1 MSELSR
7 RAPAFLALS
16 LVAHA
21 LLLFALRGELAHDD
35 TWLEL
40 PDTIELGLVTATP
53 QPGEPGKAGAPPPA
67 AQKPEQ
73 HARAP
78 KPVRR
83 PVLREALDPNAI
95 AIDAGVPDTL
105 APADDGKAG
114 VDDGLADGAPAFE
127 SGDGQSPLGG
137 GMGLGFGAGG
147 FGSGRGGPPGAV
159 IGLHADLG
167 RIASTSLVLETEP
180 LLGLLPGWQDVLA
193 GSGLD
198 PITDFA
204 RVFVATPSLQR
215 SDLVVS
221 ARLKGG
227 TRVVERAVQALAA
240 ERGQPASFA
249 DAGGLRA
256 APWHSRG
263 PTQRVVALLDDGQVL
278 IARPSDLPRVR
289 GVAAALAERH
299 AKQRGMERAQG
310 AAALLAMQEDEAVAL
325 SVEGAR
331 LLVPDGA
338 SFLPLGLRLALHH
351 IDEQYARLRI
361 FGYYE
366 SAAAASA
373 AAARI
378 EALRPGASEHA
389 RVTYLG
395 LKSAVEEATL
405 AQDGR
410 TLTLE
415 ARLTLHQTRY
425 LMRMVSKLL
434 QPRA

>member
-7 RAPAFLALS
+7 RAPWFLALS
-16 LVAHA
+16 LLAHA
-21 LLLFALRGELAHDD
+21 LILFAMRGQLSDD
-35 TWLEL
+35 VPRLEF
-40 PDTIELGLVTATP
+40 PDTIELGLATSTP
-53 QPGEPGKAGAPPPA
+53 QPGEPGKAGAAPPA

-73 HARAP
+73 QPRAP
-78 KPVRR
+78 KPVHRA
-83 PVLREALDPNAI
+83 VLRKSADPNAI

-114 VDDGLADGAPAFE
+114 VDDGVADGAPAFE

-147 FGSGRGGPPGAV
+147 FGSGHGGPPGAV

-167 RIASTSLVLETEP
+167 RIGSTSLVLETEP
-180 LLGLLPGWQDVLA
+180 LLGLIPGWQDVLA

-198 PITDFA
+198 PINDFA
-204 RVFVATPSLQR
+204 RVFVATPSLRR
-215 SDLVVS
+215 SELVVS

-227 TRVVERAVQALAA
+227 ARAVERAVQALAA
-240 ERGQPASFA
+240 ERGQPATFA
-249 DAGGLRA
+249 DAAGLRA
-256 APWHSRG
+256 APWRNRG
-263 PTQRVVALLDDGQVL
+263 PTERVAALLDDGQVL

-289 GVAAALAERH
+289 GIAAALAERH
-299 AKQRGMERAQG
+299 QKQPGMERAEG
-310 AAALLAMQEDEAVAL
+310 AAALLAMQQDEAVAL

-331 LLVPDGA
+331 LLLPSGA
-338 SFLPLGLRLALHH
+338 DFLPLGLRLALHH

-366 SAAAASA
+366 SAPAAAA

-378 EALRPGASEHA
+378 EQLRPAASEHP

-405 AQDGR
+405 SQAGR

-434 QPRA
+434 QPRG